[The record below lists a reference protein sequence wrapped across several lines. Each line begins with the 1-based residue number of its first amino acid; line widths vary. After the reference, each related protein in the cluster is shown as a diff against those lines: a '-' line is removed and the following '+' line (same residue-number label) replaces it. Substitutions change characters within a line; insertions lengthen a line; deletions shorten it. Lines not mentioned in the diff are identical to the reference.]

1 MENYL
6 FEIEI
11 FSNIIHVNV
20 WMKEHVILFILNANY
35 L

>member
-11 FSNIIHVNV
+11 FNNIINVNV
-20 WMKEHVILFILNANY
+20 WMKEHVILFI
-35 L
+35 